1 VCSFS
6 GNTKRYRGSGINYK
20 NLSENPRFKPWDEW
34 NFGAGGRFARRHK
47 TPCFLL
53 FTLDNQQSQGY
64 IQHMTQ
70 ELRHKNTSISLV
82 NYHFVWIPKRRRP
95 VLSGPVADRLIAL
108 VREKC
113 KELGLSILAFEIQPD
128 HVHLFVNAPPSLA
141 PDQIMFRLKGYS
153 SRMLRKEFPFL
164 LRMPSMWTRSFFVS
178 TAGNVSS
185 ETIKKYIEAQS
196 KSA

>member
-1 VCSFS
+1 
-6 GNTKRYRGSGINYK
+6 
-20 NLSENPRFKPWDEW
+20 
-34 NFGAGGRFARRHK
+34 
-47 TPCFLL
+47 
-53 FTLDNQQSQGY
+53 
-64 IQHMTQ
+64 MTQ
-70 ELRHKNTSISLV
+70 ELRHKTTSFSSL
-82 NYHFVWIPKRRRP
+82 NYHFVWIPRRRRS
-95 VLSGPVADRLIAL
+95 VLRGPIAERLNVLI
-108 VREKC
+108 REKAQ
-113 KELGLSILAFEIQPD
+113 ELSLSILAFEIQPD
-128 HVHLFVNAPPSLA
+128 HVHLFVNAPPNLA